1 MRVTL
6 ESRVHQRHTRGGLQ
20 SSPPA
25 GGGLN
30 HGINRASGGALSG
43 SGAWRAGV
51 AGEASGAAGGLPGVP
66 PAQGVPGL
74 RSPLHATPPEPRP
87 GQGDDALSR
96 PGGGSPRS
104 ARQGVGAVSLRWGRP
119 LPTSRRSPGARTSPW
134 LPPPT
139 RTRNSR
145 PPPVPSPT
153 QRLPPRQPGSLP
165 SSLRRLASASLSGAH
180 CAGSLRPRPSLLAPP
195 SFRAPAHSRPDP
207 VASTAPTSPAAVGG
221 SPLLPCCR
229 KRRFPR
235 EPARESRQLPTPQQR
250 KQNKWTKPV
259 REGKSRPGP
268 SLRFVLCGL
277 I

>member
-25 GGGLN
+25 GRGLN

-51 AGEASGAAGGLPGVP
+51 AGEASGAAGGLPRVP

-74 RSPLHATPPEPRP
+74 RSPLHAPPPEPRP

-180 CAGSLRPRPSLLAPP
+180 CAGALKPRPSLLAPP
-195 SFRAPAHSRPDP
+195 SFRAPPTPALTQLP
-207 VASTAPTSPAAVGG
+207 VQ
-221 SPLLPCCR
+221 
-229 KRRFPR
+229 PR
-235 EPARESRQLPTPQQR
+235 PARRPLGVRLFSRAAGNDGFRGNPPGNPGSSLHLSNE
-250 KQNKWTKPV
+250 NKTNGQSQSGRGRV
-259 REGKSRPGP
+259 
-268 SLRFVLCGL
+268 VLAPLSGSYCVG
-277 I
+277 